1 LEQNRKYIDLSYLK
15 SLANNDSVF
24 IEELIRTFLLHTP
37 ELIEEIDLTLEN
49 KNTDLLASHLHK
61 IKTSFK
67 FMGIHQA
74 AEKVQIMEEML
85 LKDSNSKDLKKR
97 FIEIKII
104 MNKASQELQEF
115 QRGSTKI

>member
-1 LEQNRKYIDLSYLK
+1 
-15 SLANNDSVF
+15 
-24 IEELIRTFLLHTP
+24 
-37 ELIEEIDLTLEN
+37 
-49 KNTDLLASHLHK
+49 
-61 IKTSFK
+61 
-67 FMGIHQA
+67 MGIHQA